1 VGYPVTPTDNAA
13 DMPTVAAYTRV
24 STREQAEGSGLG
36 TQRQKIRQWA
46 RLHDVENVEL
56 YEDAGAS
63 GGTTDREALHQ
74 LLEDV
79 ENGDIETVVVYK
91 ADRLSRSLR
100 DLLTLLDNR
109 LEPNGVRFVSVTEQF
124 DTSTASGRLF
134 LQMLGSFSE
143 FERNVI
149 TERTTEGRRRKAEGG
164 GHACGSVPFGYRKT
178 DGGELEP
185 DPDTAPIVRRIFRM
199 RRRREMSL
207 RAIAEELNA
216 EGVPTQRGGDWHAST
231 VRYILQNP
239 KYDGRMQ
246 HTFDGETV
254 EVDVDGLQ
262 VA

>member
-1 VGYPVTPTDNAA
+1 
-13 DMPTVAAYTRV
+13 MPNVAAYTRV

-46 RLHDVENVEL
+46 RLHDVDSVEL

-63 GGTTDREALHQ
+63 GGTTDREALQ
-74 LLEDV
+74 ELLEDV
-79 ENGDIETVVVYK
+79 ESGDVDTVVVYK

-149 TERTTEGRRRKAEGG
+149 TERTTEGRRRKAEDG
-164 GHACGSVPFGYRKT
+164 GHACGSVPYGYRKT
-178 DGGELEP
+178 DGGSLEP
-185 DPDTAPIVRRIFRM
+185 DPDTAPVVRRIYRL
-199 RRRREMSL
+199 RSEGESL
-207 RAIAEELNA
+207 RAIAEELNGA
-216 EGVPTQRGGDWHAST
+216 GVSTKRGGDWHAST

-239 KYDGRMQ
+239 KYDGRMR
-246 HTFDGETV
+246 HTFDGDTV
-254 EVDVDGLQ
+254 EVDVEGLQ